1 MMKETDFLKL
11 IEETHGIQV
20 TLGFRDDVDHF
31 IGGKGNK
38 LWYFVKK
45 KSTEDYY
52 VCTRSGGSTTDV
64 HFTRK
69 RKILSSEP
77 APSGKTMELI
87 LSELA
92 VGQEEIELSGRKP
105 TAVKVYEHPCS
116 HYSFSFGERAYKIS
130 DEYGFTVEYF
140 NLNDEPAGFRLRDI
154 STGGK
159 VMPPKEQ

>member
-31 IGGKGNK
+31 IGGKGSK

-130 DEYGFTVEYF
+130 DEYGFTVEYS